1 MPSVVVFFFWEAPDE
16 ECWALF
22 KLSCLTFRWEK
33 KEEETSQPR
42 NRFWQLF
49 VMQERKKAPAV
60 RVYFEALEICN
71 EKFKI
76 QERQKDEL
84 FTGLCIY

>member
-1 MPSVVVFFFWEAPDE
+1 
-16 ECWALF
+16 
-22 KLSCLTFRWEK
+22 
-33 KEEETSQPR
+33 
-42 NRFWQLF
+42 
-49 VMQERKKAPAV
+49 MQGRKKALAV